1 MAESTIAGV
10 ITASATVLIALGGLV
25 SALTLFIPI
34 LRNVRQVHTIVNQ
47 QRTDMLKYQRT
58 LTRLLEAHG
67 IEVPEDQS
75 IDLD

>member
-1 MAESTIAGV
+1 MADSTLAGI
-10 ITASATVLIALGGLV
+10 ITATATVLIALGGLV

-34 LRNVRQVHTIVNQ
+34 LRNIKQVHTIVNQ

-58 LTRLLEAHG
+58 LKKLLEAHG

-75 IDLD
+75 IDL